1 MKTKITALV
10 TAAALTVTACD
21 TLTNEEQGALIGA
34 GAGAVAAQ
42 AFDANLG
49 WTVVT
54 AAAGAA
60 AGALIARNQR
70 TNQCAY
76 ADGRGGYVTRPC

>member
-1 MKTKITALV
+1 MKRQVTALAA
-10 TAAALTVTACD
+10 TAVLVLAGCEDLTQ
-21 TLTNEEQGALIGA
+21 EQQGAIFGA
-34 GAGAVAAQ
+34 GAGAIVAQ

-60 AGALIARNQR
+60 AGALIARNTR
-70 TNQCAY
+70 TNECAY
-76 ADGRGGYVTRPC
+76 ADGRGGYVTQPC

>member
-1 MKTKITALV
+1 MKRKITAFAAVSVLV
-10 TAAALTVTACD
+10 LAGCEDLTQEQQAA
-21 TLTNEEQGALIGA
+21 IFGA
-34 GAGAVAAQ
+34 GAGAVVAQ

-60 AGALIARNQR
+60 AGALIARNSR
-70 TNQCAY
+70 TNECAY
-76 ADGRGGYVTRPC
+76 SDGRGGYVTRSC